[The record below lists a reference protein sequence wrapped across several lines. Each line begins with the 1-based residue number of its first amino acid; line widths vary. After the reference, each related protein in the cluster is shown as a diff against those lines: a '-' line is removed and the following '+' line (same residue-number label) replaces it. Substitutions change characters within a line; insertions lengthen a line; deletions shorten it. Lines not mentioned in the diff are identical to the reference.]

1 MNLFAPIQRA
11 GRTAA
16 VVATVGFAGIA
27 AFEVALALGA
37 PLGHAAYGGSTA
49 QLTAGERVVSVMAV
63 VVWLT
68 AAVVVLG
75 RSGFLAV
82 PAHAELFRRAT
93 WALVAVTAVAA
104 LPNLVSQSPWERLV
118 FGPTALVLAVLCLV
132 VARSSAGPLSPVLTR
147 RAS

>member
-1 MNLFAPIQRA
+1 MNLFAPSQRA
-11 GRTAA
+11 GRIAA
-16 VVATVGFAGIA
+16 VIATVGFAGIA
-27 AFEVALALGA
+27 LFELALALGA

-49 QLTAGERVVSVMAV
+49 QLSAGERVVSVVAV
-63 VVWLT
+63 IVWLT

-82 PAHAELFRRAT
+82 HRPTELLRRTT
-93 WALVAVTAVAA
+93 WVLVGVSAVAA
-104 LPNLVSQSPWERLV
+104 LPNLVSQSPWEQLV

-132 VARSSAGPLSPVLTR
+132 VARSSAGPRSAVLAR